1 MMWCWRAVQ
10 MATSVRPRRPRHP
23 PPLRSAWLVDIDCG
37 ATISVR
43 GDGIGRAA
51 RGRRRRLPCTMCRR
65 VPFAPCLRKAAAGDG
80 RGERAVIQHFR

>member
-23 PPLRSAWLVDIDCG
+23 PPLRSAWLVDVDCG

-43 GDGIGRAA
+43 GDGIVSHLKR
-51 RGRRRRLPCTMCRR
+51 
-65 VPFAPCLRKAAAGDG
+65 FQLRK
-80 RGERAVIQHFR
+80 ELQI